1 MKIVHYINQFYAQ
14 IGGEEK
20 ADTPLSVRENAIIGP
35 GLALKAAMGEDTEI
49 VATIVCGDNYFNE
62 NPEEAASGVAAA
74 IDKYGPD
81 IVVAG
86 PAFNAGRYGMACG
99 TVLKICFGKG
109 IPAFTGMYPEN
120 PGADMFRT
128 YGYITKTKNS
138 AAGMRSAIADMVAL
152 IRKVLTDPRSLD
164 PKADN
169 YIRRGQ
175 RINRFSDKTG
185 AERCVE
191 MMLNKVNGR
200 PYETELPMAVY
211 NRVSP
216 APAIKDLSKAVIA
229 LVTTG
234 AVVPEGN
241 PDHIETGIATKFG
254 TYSFVKDYGGFDMPR
269 HQMIHGGCDPVYVQE
284 DPNRMIPADVLK
296 DMEAEGKIGKLCDTL
311 FVTSGNGCSTNNAVA
326 FGQAIASKLKAMK
339 VDGIILTSA

>member
-1 MKIVHYINQFYAQ
+1 MKIVYYINQFYAQ

-20 ADTPLSVRENAIIGP
+20 ADTPLSVRENAIMGP
-35 GLALKAAMGEDTEI
+35 GLALKAEMGEEAEI

-62 NPEEAASGVAAA
+62 NLEEAAAGVGAA
-74 IDKYGPD
+74 IDKYQPD

-99 TVLKICFGKG
+99 NVLKICSGKG

-138 AAGMRSAIADMVAL
+138 AAGMRTAIADMAAL
-152 IRKVLTDPRSLD
+152 IRKALTDPRSLE

-211 NRVSP
+211 NRVPP
-216 APAIKDLSKAVIA
+216 APAIKDLSRAVIA

-311 FVTSGNGCSTNNAVA
+311 FVTSGNGCSTSNAVA
-326 FGQAIASKLKAMK
+326 FGQAIASELKAMK

>member
-1 MKIVHYINQFYAQ
+1 MRIIHYINQFYAQ
-14 IGGEEK
+14 IGGEEM
-20 ADTPLSVRENAIIGP
+20 ADTPLAVKENAVIGP
-35 GLALKAAMGEDTEI
+35 GLALQAAMGDEAEI

-62 NPEEAASGVAAA
+62 NLEEAAAGIEAA
-74 IDKYGPD
+74 IEKYQPD
-81 IVVAG
+81 IVIAG

-99 TVLKICFGKG
+99 NVLRICCKKG
-109 IPAFTGMYPEN
+109 IPAFSGMYPEN
-120 PGADMFRT
+120 PGAEMFRT

-138 AAGMRSAIADMVAL
+138 AAGMKAAITDMAAL
-152 IRKVLTDPRSLD
+152 IKKVLTEPRSLD
-164 PKADN
+164 PKGDN

-175 RINRFSDKTG
+175 RINRFSAKTG

-200 PYETELPMAVY
+200 PYETELPMPAY
-211 NRVSP
+211 NKVSP

-254 TYSFVKDYGGFDMPR
+254 KYSFVKDYGGFDMPR
-269 HQMIHGGCDPVYVQE
+269 HLMIHGGCDPVYVQE

-326 FGQAIASKLKAMK
+326 FGQAIAMELKAMK